1 MRKIILFLFILA
13 CSASAQYTKNWPV
26 YKGNL
31 YFTGNNDEIIVK
43 NNDIKW
49 IFLAPDRIFNP
60 VISDGKIYFMDIK
73 KNLYCIDE
81 ETGTLLWRIDIKA
94 IASRFKSYGKVS
106 GKIKYPLIYG
116 DNLLISDSIAIYC
129 FDKNTGKVIW
139 ARTGLVTDNYK
150 QKGKSAIVEGIYADP
165 FIYNERIY
173 YGTRNFFYSR
183 ALKNGELI
191 WENSEISSYS
201 AFGTFYGNY
210 IFTQSR
216 DYSNN
221 KYYLFCI
228 DLNTGKTIWKQ
239 EVELPFKIFP
249 PVVHGDKVIIPSAK
263 TLYAFDLKTGKPLY
277 AKDLK
282 EYITS
287 PPAFT
292 DEYIRITLSNRKL
305 VTLEAET
312 GKLIDETEFPEQSGP
327 KFVTIRDQIYVAYA
341 TKKSDPETGK
351 AATYTVVEAHSLDNK
366 EKIWTFEPP
375 NKGAPSE
382 PIAENG
388 VLFVPVGKRLYA
400 LGEKG
405 DGEIHDF
412 EEIIKNQ
419 RENPDSNSIDK
430 KQPPPPMKE
439 IELNIEKE
447 GSSNEPVDVEIT
459 AKKDGKTIY
468 KETKRLGPGKHT
480 IEVPKDA
487 DIEITA
493 ESKGHL
499 PEKINLGGEGKGK
512 NEPNDKNGEPGET
525 ETAKT
530 NPDKPEIKLRKIE
543 EGKNYVMD
551 NINFETSKSYLKK
564 DSVGILDKIV
574 KLMKANPELKLEVQ
588 GHTDSTGKRDF
599 NMNLSRKRANA
610 VTEYLIKN
618 GLSPERLKS
627 TGLGPDKPIDSNKTK
642 SGRAKNRRTE
652 FVFY

>member
-1 MRKIILFLFILA
+1 MRKILLFIIILA

-43 NNDIKW
+43 NSDIKW

-60 VISDGKIYFMDIK
+60 VISEGKIYFIDIK
-73 KNLYCIDE
+73 KNLYCVDE
-81 ETGTLLWRIDIKA
+81 ETGALLWRIDIKVF
-94 IASRFKSYGKVS
+94 ASRFASYGKVS

-116 DNLLISDSIAIYC
+116 DNLLITDSIAIYC
-129 FDKNTGKVIW
+129 FNKNTGKVIW

-150 QKGKSAIVEGIYADP
+150 QRGKNAMVEGIYADP
-165 FIYNERIY
+165 FIYNDRIY

-183 ALKNGELI
+183 SLKNGELI

-228 DLNTGKTIWKQ
+228 DLNTGKTLWKR
-239 EVELPFKIFP
+239 EIELPFKIFP

-263 TLYAFDLKTGKPLY
+263 TLYAFDLKTGDPLY
-277 AKDLK
+277 SKDLK

-292 DEYIRITLSNRKL
+292 DKYIRITLSNRKL

-312 GKLIDETEFPEQSGP
+312 GKIVDETNFPEQSGP

-341 TKKSDPETGK
+341 KRKTDPETGK

-366 EKIWTFEPP
+366 EKIWTFEPT
-375 NKGAPSE
+375 NKGTPSE

-388 VLFVPVGKRLYA
+388 VLFVPVGNRLYA

-412 EEIIKNQ
+412 EEIMKEH
-419 RENPDSNSIDK
+419 RENPGTDNPQNN
-430 KQPPPPMKE
+430 QPVSPPMKE
-439 IELNIEKE
+439 IELDIEKE
-447 GSSNEPVDVEIT
+447 GSSNDPVNIEIT

-468 KETKRLGPGKHT
+468 KERIRLRPGQHK

-487 DIEITA
+487 DVEITA
-493 ESKGHL
+493 DSKGHL
-499 PEKINLGGEGKGK
+499 PEKISLGDDGAGET
-512 NEPNDKNGEPGET
+512 DEPGNNADD
-525 ETAKT
+525 TAKT
-530 NPDKPEIKLRKIE
+530 NTDKPKIKLRKIE

-551 NINFETSKSYLKK
+551 NINFETSKAYLKK
-564 DSVGILDKIV
+564 GSVTILDKIV
-574 KLMKANPELKLEVQ
+574 KLMNDNPGLKLEVQ

-599 NMNLSRKRANA
+599 NMTLSHKRANA
-610 VTEYLIKN
+610 VIEYLIKN
-618 GLSPERLKS
+618 GVSPERLKAI
-627 TGLGPDKPIDSNKTK
+627 GKGPDHPIDSNKTK
-642 SGRAKNRRTE
+642 SGRANNRRTE